1 MKFWEIRDVFLIG
14 GGEAKFLIA
23 CGSIWLAAALLK
35 ISRSVGDLN
44 YCCDIQSLDCI
55 MCSGSNWSLMPMLL
69 LQDEDETPGS
79 APPVFT
85 PPDVPTF
92 LLAPQQ
98 VIITQPTPIIEQ
110 PSPKRM

>member
-1 MKFWEIRDVFLIG
+1 
-14 GGEAKFLIA
+14 
-23 CGSIWLAAALLK
+23 
-35 ISRSVGDLN
+35 
-44 YCCDIQSLDCI
+44 
-55 MCSGSNWSLMPMLL
+55 L

-98 VIITQPTPIIEQ
+98 VIITQPTPVIEQ

>member
-1 MKFWEIRDVFLIG
+1 M
-14 GGEAKFLIA
+14 
-23 CGSIWLAAALLK
+23 
-35 ISRSVGDLN
+35 
-44 YCCDIQSLDCI
+44 
-55 MCSGSNWSLMPMLL
+55 NWNGTLVRLLL

-98 VIITQPTPIIEQ
+98 VIITHPTPVIDQ